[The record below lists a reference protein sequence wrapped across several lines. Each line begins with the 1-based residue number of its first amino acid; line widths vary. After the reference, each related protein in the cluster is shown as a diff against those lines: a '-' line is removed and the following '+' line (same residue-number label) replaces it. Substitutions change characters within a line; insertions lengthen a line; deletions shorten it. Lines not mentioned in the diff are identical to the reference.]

1 MTDTSCDSNWTPA
14 HQAVEASDY
23 ETLTVLLASG
33 TDPNERCFGH
43 TLLTHAL
50 DLEGDGHLQT
60 GHPWNTAA
68 TAILLA
74 YGADPQL
81 PADDRETPLQVA
93 EHYGH
98 AMAQELLKRFIPP
111 REGL

>member
-1 MTDTSCDSNWTPA
+1 MTDTSDDSNWTPA
-14 HQAVEASDY
+14 HKAVEASDY
-23 ETLTVLLASG
+23 EALTVHLSSG

-50 DLEGDGHLQT
+50 DVEGDGHLQT
-60 GHPWNTAA
+60 GYPWNTAA

-81 PADDRETPLQVA
+81 PADNGETPMQIA

-98 AMAQELLKRFIPP
+98 LMGQTLLKRFISL
-111 REGL
+111 R

>member
-1 MTDTSCDSNWTPA
+1 MTDTSNDSNWTPA
-14 HQAVEASDY
+14 HKAVEASDY
-23 ETLTVLLASG
+23 EALTVLLASG

-50 DLEGDGHLQT
+50 DVEGDGHLQT
-60 GHPWNTAA
+60 GYPWNTAA

-74 YGADPQL
+74 YGADPQM
-81 PADDRETPLQVA
+81 PADDGESPMQVA

-98 AMAQELLKRFIPP
+98 GMAQALLKRFVSPC
-111 REGL
+111 